1 MTRLTHTAV
10 AAALK
15 QPTTVLASGLDL
27 KTLTNPDLQ
36 KVAIELF
43 KTIKDEDE
51 NRADLLSFLMDMDSV
66 CAKYATKAPSD
77 EAVEDF
83 LEDVGNMSRK
93 NRGDA
98 AKPAKPG
105 RGAARRP
112 AAPPPEPENE
122 EPGAE
127 DLETLV

>member
-15 QPTTVLASGLDL
+15 QPATVLASGLDL

-51 NRADLLSFLMDMDSV
+51 DRADLLSFLLDMDSV

-83 LEDVGNMSRK
+83 LQDVGNMSRK
-93 NRGDA
+93 SQGE
-98 AKPAKPG
+98 KPKAG
-105 RGAARRP
+105 RGSVARRP
-112 AAPPPEPENE
+112 APPPEPEAE
-122 EPGAE
+122 ADAGVE